1 MKKPSSPML
10 TNMPMMA
17 HRHII
22 MSLLGEIEVRGR
34 SGEEQ
39 WAEERSNVRVVVSRK
54 PVANRASDLVS
65 SCKLAPW
72 LTLVHLLYGYILV
85 FYSKSA
91 LANIHSTLFLIK
103 HPFRLS

>member
-1 MKKPSSPML
+1 ML
-10 TNMPMMA
+10 TNMPMMMA
-17 HRHII
+17 HRPII

-65 SCKLAPW
+65 TVANNGSSTVW
-72 LTLVHLLYGYILV
+72 LV
-85 FYSKSA
+85 
-91 LANIHSTLFLIK
+91 
-103 HPFRLS
+103 P